1 MGYRRSYLNYNA
13 EYNLNSSL
21 SNNRLFQYMA
31 AGLPIISYN
40 DERLNDI
47 HQSRKVDD
55 ARANSCHLSANLLLK
70 TKWDWLF
77 LQRMRVVVE
86 DL

>member
-1 MGYRRSYLNYNA
+1 MPGDIVAACVGSKFWSYVGA
-13 EYNLNSSL
+13 SFVWTRGES
-21 SNNRLFQYMA
+21 
-31 AGLPIISYN
+31 
-40 DERLNDI
+40 RLNDI
-47 HQSRKVDD
+47 HQSRKVDN